1 MDNAITAKDET
12 RWYPFSYEKFK
23 SQNLA
28 AGIKFMFSWKLLSA
42 MHLSR
47 AFQFNCNAHSNVK

>member
-1 MDNAITAKDET
+1 MDNAITAIDET

-28 AGIKFMFSWKLLSA
+28 AGIQFMFSWKLLSA

-47 AFQFNCNAHSNVK
+47 ALRI